1 MVSAI
6 CWNNIVLFPVKYI
19 PNAPTITELNEKL
32 RKASNDNLGM
42 TRNTNE
48 SIDNDKM
55 IQTGR
60 QTLHNLFGAGLHGRN
75 GLNPKIAKHIWSTYV
90 IPRLIFGL
98 EIQLVIDTQI
108 QKLNQFQIKSLKQLQ
123 WLPSRCSNAT
133 VYLLLGAEPIQ
144 ATINKR
150 MLSLFGQIIR
160 DQNSVENKIAYRQ
173 IVIYDLNSK
182 SWFSKLKMVLMK
194 YGLPEA
200 FHLLQNPP
208 KKTRMENYGRQESES
223 ILDRLSGRG

>member
-48 SIDNDKM
+48 SIDDKM

-60 QTLHNLFGAGLHGRN
+60 QTLYNLFGAGLHRRN

-90 IPRLIFGL
+90 IPRLIWIGNSTCNRHSDS
-98 EIQLVIDTQI
+98 EIKQI
-108 QKLNQFQIKSLKQLQ
+108 S
-123 WLPSRCSNAT
+123 S
-133 VYLLLGAEPIQ
+133 
-144 ATINKR
+144 
-150 MLSLFGQIIR
+150 
-160 DQNSVENKIAYRQ
+160 
-173 IVIYDLNSK
+173 
-182 SWFSKLKMVLMK
+182 
-194 YGLPEA
+194 
-200 FHLLQNPP
+200 
-208 KKTRMENYGRQESES
+208 
-223 ILDRLSGRG
+223 